1 VEPEGQRDLKRLAE
15 PAKEVRLPKGLKQK
29 LLSFFNAHPSLKLLG
44 LLGPSLFW
52 LGGFFMAPL
61 FIILLYSFAQKGP
74 YGGIVSH
81 FNLDNYLRF
90 LDPLYLTILL
100 RSFRLAV
107 ITTLVCLVVG
117 YPIAYRIALAGKK
130 WKNILLFLI
139 ILPFWTSFLIRTYAW
154 ILLLRDTGLI
164 NGLLLKF
171 HLIQEPLKLLYNEGS
186 VLIGM
191 IYGFLPFMVLPLYAS
206 IEKLDKTLLE
216 AAEDLG
222 ATPFWRF
229 VKVTLPLTLPG
240 VIAGSILVFIP
251 SIAAFVTPDLLGG
264 AKTIMMGS
272 LIQNQFGPARD
283 WPFGSAASI
292 ILMALVLAAVFGYLK
307 LTKEYE

>member
-1 VEPEGQRDLKRLAE
+1 MQDRGRKSTLARQR
-15 PAKEVRLPKGLKQK
+15 V
-29 LLSFFNAHPSLKLLG
+29 LLFFNRHRSLKILSLLG
-44 LLGPSLFW
+44 SSLFW
-52 LGGFFMAPL
+52 LGLFFLLPL
-61 FIILLYSFAQKGP
+61 FLMFFYSFAQKGP
-74 YGGIVSH
+74 YGGIVYH
-81 FNLDNYLRF
+81 FSLENYRRF
-90 LDPLYLTILL
+90 FDPLYVTILI
-100 RSFRLAV
+100 RSFKLALLTTILCL
-107 ITTLVCLVVG
+107 ITG
-117 YPIAYRIALAGKK
+117 YPIAYRIAFASKK

-164 NGLLLKF
+164 NNLLLALR
-171 HLIQEPLKLLYNEGS
+171 LIEEPLKLLYTEGA

-191 IYGFLPFMVLPLYAS
+191 VYGFLPFMVLPLYAS

-222 ATPFWRF
+222 ATPLWRF

-251 SIAAFVTPDLLGG
+251 SVAAFVTPDLLGG

-283 WPFGSAASI
+283 WPFGSAISF
-292 ILMALVLAAVFGYLK
+292 ILMILVLISIFIYLRF
-307 LTKEYE
+307 TTEHE